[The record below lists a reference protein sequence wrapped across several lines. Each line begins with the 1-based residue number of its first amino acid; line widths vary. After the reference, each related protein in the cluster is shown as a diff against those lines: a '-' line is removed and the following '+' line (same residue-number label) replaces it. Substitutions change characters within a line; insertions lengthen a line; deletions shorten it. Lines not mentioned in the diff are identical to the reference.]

1 MQTLLRKILFTTSL
15 LLVIATCF
23 ADEQLLE
30 IGIFRSSKLSSVKF
44 VPADNSYKIYNQ
56 KDSMIYHLQKNEGVT
71 IKVNSNKTVSVKVP
85 GENLGDFKEVRI
97 VSNKFESHYN
107 IKGVS
112 PVVKDRDYFGGIS
125 CFSLK
130 GELDVVSLVSMH
142 HYLIGV
148 IESESGNHQ
157 GTEYY
162 KVQAIISRTY
172 ALKNI
177 SKFRHE
183 GFMMTDLV
191 NCQVYLGKMYRN
203 PKIEQAVTETSNMVL
218 VDDEMN
224 FISAAFYSNS
234 GGQTANSEDVW
245 SSEVSYLRS
254 ISDPFSKGRSTY
266 YWTKTFEK
274 DDFLKKLK
282 TFYNYPIEDS
292 IAVAA
297 ALNWGQTNRAK
308 YFVDWKFH
316 ILLTDFRTDFKL
328 RSTYFSVAEEDG
340 KVLLKGR
347 GFGHGVGLSQQGA
360 MTMCDM
366 GYSFKD
372 VLHFYYTGVHLID
385 LNQREFYLAD

>member
-1 MQTLLRKILFTTSL
+1 MLFAPVYS
-15 LLVIATCF
+15 VF
-23 ADEQLLE
+23 ADMQLLE
-30 IGIFRSSKLSSVKF
+30 IGIFRSSKLKSTKF
-44 VPADNSYKIYNQ
+44 VPADNTYQIFDAN
-56 KDSMIYHLQKNEGVT
+56 DSLIYHLQKNESVT

-85 GENLGDFKEVRI
+85 NEDLGDFKEVRI
-97 VSNKFESHYN
+97 LSNNFESYYN
-107 IKGVS
+107 IKGLS
-112 PVVKDRDYFGGIS
+112 PGTKDRDYFGGIS
-125 CFSLK
+125 CFSLN
-130 GELDVVSLVSMH
+130 GALDVVSLVSMH

-177 SKFRHE
+177 NKFRHE

-203 PKIEQAVTETSNMVL
+203 PKIEQAVTETSNMIL
-218 VDDEMN
+218 VDDEMD

-245 SSEVSYLRS
+245 SKEVSYLRS
-254 ISDPFSKGRSTY
+254 VSDPFSKGRSTY

-274 DDFLKKLK
+274 NDFINKLK
-282 TFYNYPIEDS
+282 SYYNYPVEDS
-292 IAVAA
+292 IALNA
-297 ALNWGQTNRAK
+297 ALNWNQSNRAK
-308 YFVDWKFH
+308 YFVDWEYH
-316 ILLTDFRTDFKL
+316 ILLTDFRRDFKL
-328 RSTYFSVAEEDG
+328 RSTYFSVAIDEG

-366 GYSFKD
+366 GYSYRD

-385 LNQREFYLAD
+385 LNQREFYLAE

>member
-1 MQTLLRKILFTTSL
+1 MVSL
-15 LLVIATCF
+15 HSFHAV
-23 ADEQLLE
+23 ADMQLLE
-30 IGIFRSSKLSSVKF
+30 IGIFRSTKLKSVKF
-44 VPADNSYKIYNQ
+44 IPSDNTYEIFDAN
-56 KDSMIYHLQKNEGVT
+56 DSLIYHLQKNESV
-71 IKVNSNKTVSVKVP
+71 IVKVNSNKTISVKVP
-85 GENLGDFKEVRI
+85 GEDLGDFTEVRI
-97 VSNKFESHYN
+97 LSNNFESYYN
-107 IKGVS
+107 IKGIS
-112 PVVKDRDYFGGIS
+112 PVTKDRDYFGGVS
-125 CFSLK
+125 VFSLN
-130 GELDVVSLVSMH
+130 GNLDVVSLVSMH

-172 ALKNI
+172 ALKNS

-203 PKIEQAVTETSNMVL
+203 PKIEQAVKETSNMVL
-218 VDDEMN
+218 VDDEMD

-245 SSEVSYLRS
+245 SREVPYLRS
-254 ISDPFSKGRSTY
+254 VSDPFSKGRSTY
-266 YWTKTFEK
+266 YWTKTFDKE
-274 DDFLKKLK
+274 DFLKKLSSY
-282 TFYNYPIEDS
+282 YNYPIDDS
-292 IAVAA
+292 MAVAL
-297 ALNWGQTNRAK
+297 ALNWGQVNRAK
-308 YFVDWKFH
+308 YFVDWKYH
-316 ILLTDFRTDFKL
+316 ILLTDFRKDFKL
-328 RSTYFSVAEEDG
+328 RSTYFSVAMDDG

-366 GYSFKD
+366 GYSYKD